1 MRMSQRSMQ
10 ICSRNKKIPNRLAVR
25 DFLFTFAENIKERYE
40 KENDSLTKTCRMD
53 DKELYINFD
62 EYIRQGEPQKR
73 ERAEA
78 WRVAI
83 GLQAV
88 DGLKTSEYLQ
98 ETARR
103 NIEGEITIDEAREL
117 VKQYYIKKTAHD
129 EGNEDKEEA
138 DRVSSNISKLLQT
151 DAFTYSVAGLA
162 AIHRAIFEG
171 VFKHA
176 GTFRDYDI
184 SKKEW
189 VLKGESVLYG
199 RWQDLRMT
207 VEYDLEQERQFDY
220 TTLSKDQMVEH
231 LAKFVAGLWQIH
243 PFCEGNTRTT
253 ALFTIKYLRSL
264 GFSVNNDMF
273 ERHSWYFRN
282 ALVRANYRNLKKGIN
297 YEPIFLVRFFRN
309 LLLGENNTL
318 KNRYMMIDAPED
330 WKMPENE
337 QVPHKYRTST
347 EQATEQVRTLVVSM
361 GHDQLTLKQ
370 MMEKM
375 NLKHRPN
382 FIDNYLNPAMADGY
396 IHLLYP
402 DKPHHPRQKYLL
414 TVKGLALYDELTN
427 Y

>member
-1 MRMSQRSMQ
+1 M
-10 ICSRNKKIPNRLAVR
+10 
-25 DFLFTFAENIKERYE
+25 DE
-40 KENDSLTKTCRMD
+40 KEQ
-53 DKELYINFD
+53 YINFE

-117 VKQYYIKKTAHD
+117 VKQYYVKKTAHD
-129 EGNEDKEEA
+129 AGDEDKEEA
-138 DRVSSNISKLLQT
+138 DRVSGNISKLLLT

-176 GTFRDYDI
+176 GRFRDYDI

-189 VLKGESVLYG
+189 VLQNDSVLYG

-207 VEYDLEQERQFDY
+207 IEYDLEQERQFDY
-220 TTLSKDQMVEH
+220 TALNKDQMIEH

-243 PFCEGNTRTT
+243 PFREGNTRTI
-253 ALFTIKYLRSL
+253 AIFTIKYLRSL
-264 GFSVNNDMF
+264 GFSTNNDLF
-273 ERHSWYFRN
+273 NIYSWYFRN
-282 ALVRANYRNLKKGIN
+282 ALVRANYRNVQKGIN
-297 YEPIFLVRFFRN
+297 AEPLFLVRFFRN
-309 LLLGENNTL
+309 LLLGETNEL
-318 KNRYMMIDAPED
+318 KNRYMLINGPEE
-330 WKMPENE
+330 WKMPVNE
-337 QVPHKYRTST
+337 QAPNKHRTST
-347 EQATEQVRTLVVSM
+347 EQVAELLDHRSLVTQGTQEVLNLVM
-361 GHDQLTLKQ
+361 AVGKDQLTLKQ
-370 MMEKM
+370 MMERM

-382 FIDNYLNPAMADGY
+382 FIDNYLNPAIIDGY

-414 TVKGLALYDELTN
+414 TVKGLALYNDIK
-427 Y
+427 

>member
-1 MRMSQRSMQ
+1 M
-10 ICSRNKKIPNRLAVR
+10 
-25 DFLFTFAENIKERYE
+25 DE
-40 KENDSLTKTCRMD
+40 KEQ
-53 DKELYINFD
+53 YINFD

-73 ERAEA
+73 ERADA

-129 EGNEDKEEA
+129 EGNEDREEA
-138 DRVSSNISKLLQT
+138 DCVSSNISKLLQT

-176 GTFRDYDI
+176 GRFRDYDI

-189 VLKGESVLYG
+189 VLRNDTVLYG

-220 TTLSKDQMVEH
+220 TALNKDQMIEH

-243 PFCEGNTRTT
+243 PFGEGNTRTT
-253 ALFTIKYLRSL
+253 AIFTIKYLRSL

-282 ALVRANYRNLKKGIN
+282 ALVRANYRNVRKGIN
-297 YEPIFLVRFFRN
+297 AEPLFLIRFFRN
-309 LLLGENNTL
+309 LLLGETNEL
-318 KNRYMMIDAPED
+318 KNRYMMINPPED
-330 WKMPENE
+330 WKMPESE
-337 QVPHKYRTST
+337 QAESKYRTST
-347 EQATEQVRTLVVSM
+347 EQVTEQVRTLVLSI
-361 GHDQLTLKQ
+361 GKDQLTLTQ

-382 FIDNYLNPAMADGY
+382 FIDNYLNPALADGY
-396 IHLLYP
+396 VRLLYP
-402 DKPHHPRQKYLL
+402 QSPRHPRQKYLL
-414 TVKGLALYDELTN
+414 TVKGLALYNEIN
-427 Y
+427 NV